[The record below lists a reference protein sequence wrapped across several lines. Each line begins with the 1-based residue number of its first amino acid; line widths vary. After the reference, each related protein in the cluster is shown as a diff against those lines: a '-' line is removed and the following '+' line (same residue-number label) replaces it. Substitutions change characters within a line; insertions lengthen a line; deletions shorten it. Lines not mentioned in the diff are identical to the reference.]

1 MIVALVAASLAAL
14 LHVYIFV
21 MESVL
26 WTTPRVRATFG
37 ITSDAQAEH
46 TKPLALNQGFYNLF
60 LAVVTAVGVVL
71 VAGGDP
77 AGASSAFD
85 ASPSGNALIV
95 AGTGSML
102 AAALVLL
109 VSDRTKARAAAIQG
123 LFPLVAL
130 LALLLS
136 AAA

>member
-46 TKPLALNQGFYNLF
+46 TRPLALNQGFYNLF
-60 LAVVTAVGVVL
+60 LAIVTIVGVAL
-71 VAGGDP
+71 VAAGGAAP
-77 AGASSAFD
+77 APD
-85 ASPSGNALIV
+85 ASPAGLALLV

-102 AAALVLL
+102 AAAIVLV
-109 VSDRTKARAAAIQG
+109 VSDRTKARAAATQG

-130 LALLLS
+130 AALLVS
-136 AAA
+136 AVA

>member
-60 LAVVTAVGVVL
+60 LAIVTIVGAVLV
-71 VAGGDP
+71 VAGGAGPAPEASP
-77 AGASSAFD
+77 AGL
-85 ASPSGNALIV
+85 ALLL

-102 AAALVLL
+102 AAALVLA
-109 VSDRTKARAAAIQG
+109 VTDRSKARAAATQG
-123 LFPLVAL
+123 LFPLVTL
-130 LALLLS
+130 LTLLVS
-136 AAA
+136 AVA

>member
-14 LHVYIFV
+14 LHVYTFV

-60 LAVVTAVGVVL
+60 LAIVTAVGVAL
-71 VAGGDP
+71 VIAGGGGPASAASP
-77 AGASSAFD
+77 AGL
-85 ASPSGNALIV
+85 ALLL

-102 AAALVLL
+102 AAALVL
-109 VSDRTKARAAAIQG
+109 VVNDRSKARAAATQG

-130 LALLLS
+130 LALLVS
-136 AAA
+136 AVA

>member
-60 LAVVTAVGVVL
+60 LAIVTAVGVAL
-71 VAGGDP
+71 VIAGGVGPAPEESP
-77 AGASSAFD
+77 AGL
-85 ASPSGNALIV
+85 ALLL

-102 AAALVLL
+102 AAALVL
-109 VSDRTKARAAAIQG
+109 VVTDRSKARAAATQG
-123 LFPLVAL
+123 LFPLIAL
-130 LALLLS
+130 LALLVS